1 VASLAKSRR
10 IEIRV
15 TDEERA
21 IEEAAAQTLGLT
33 LSEFYRQA
41 ARASAEATLAERS
54 RVVLDEDEAARFLDA
69 LDHPERFE
77 DGLRRLAER
86 PSVLPS

>member
-1 VASLAKSRR
+1 MCELSSAPSRLNAILRLHLGWLVARKTHAVIYICRDQEGCRR

-15 TDEERA
+15 TDE
-21 IEEAAAQTLGLT
+21 
-33 LSEFYRQA
+33 
-41 ARASAEATLAERS
+41 AT
-54 RVVLDEDEAARFLDA
+54 RFLDA

-77 DGLRRLAER
+77 SGLAWLSDR